1 MLATVSAL
9 MLLLLAP
16 GPTNTLLFRAG
27 GLFGFRASWTLLFIE
42 CLAYVLQVSA
52 WGVALFYLAAYSPWA
67 VKLIQLAAGTYLL
80 VVSWRLWRSAKTSD
94 GVTRDRFTGGYFF
107 WMTVMNPKGLL
118 IASLIAPPDTFTY
131 WPGYLSFMCTLALVV
146 VLVGS
151 AWIVFGVGVVGR
163 GRHWLTPRVI
173 NRTAALAIG
182 CFASVLL
189 GHLATSILN

>member
-27 GLFGFRASWTLLFIE
+27 VLFGLRASWKLAFIE
-42 CLAYVLQVSA
+42 CLAYLLQVSV
-52 WGVALFYLAAYSPWA
+52 WGVGLLYLAAYSPWA

-80 VVSWRLWRSAKTSD
+80 VVSWRLWRSVKALED
-94 GVTRDRFTGGYFF
+94 VNQDRFTGGYFF

-118 IASLIAPPDTFTY
+118 IASLIAPPDTFIHWT
-131 WPGYLSFMCTLALVV
+131 GYLAFMGTLALVV
-146 VLVGS
+146 IPVGA
-151 AWIVFGVGVVGR
+151 AWIVFGAGVVGR

-182 CFASVLL
+182 CFATVLL
-189 GHLATSILN
+189 GRLATSILT